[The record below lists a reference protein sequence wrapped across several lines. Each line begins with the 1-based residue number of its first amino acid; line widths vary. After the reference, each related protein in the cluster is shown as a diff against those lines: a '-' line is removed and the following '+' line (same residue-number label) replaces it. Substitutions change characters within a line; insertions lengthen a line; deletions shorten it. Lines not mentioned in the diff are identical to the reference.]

1 MLRELARSS
10 AIATSIRRCVVM
22 AAALAMVSHRDKE
35 ETAGRGK
42 QGTAPDCWGGRD
54 RERE

>member
-35 ETAGRGK
+35 ETADRGK